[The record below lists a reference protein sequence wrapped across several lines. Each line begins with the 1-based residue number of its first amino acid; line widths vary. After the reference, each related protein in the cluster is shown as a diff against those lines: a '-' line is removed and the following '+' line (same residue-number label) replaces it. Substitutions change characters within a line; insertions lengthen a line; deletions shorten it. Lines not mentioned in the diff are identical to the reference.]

1 MNFNR
6 INNIVGWAVCLL
18 ACTVYIMT
26 AEAGGS
32 LWDCGEFVSS
42 CMKLQ
47 IPHPPGAPLF
57 VLLGRLFIVLFGD
70 SPHTAAKA
78 VNVMSALASGF
89 TILFLFWTITH
100 FARRIMQLKEK
111 TLNGQQIFT
120 IMTAG
125 VVGALAYTFSD
136 SFWYSAVEGE
146 VYAMSSFFTALVFW
160 MMLKWEHQ
168 ADEPGADKWVVLIF
182 FMMGLSIGVHLLSL
196 LTLPA
201 VVMIYYFRKFKVT
214 PWGTFVAFVTGCIIT
229 GVVQKFI
236 IQYTVDGAGT
246 FDRWFVNGLGL
257 PFYSGFFFFFIFLA
271 ALVFFGLRVAKQ
283 KSWHFLRLGIWCFV
297 FMLLGYSTYFTT
309 LIRSAADPAVDMYN
323 VDNPMALMGY
333 LGREQYGDFP
343 LLRGQ
348 VFTATPERYDEGA
361 ERYAKGQK
369 NYIALGHDPVP
380 VYAPE
385 DQMIFP
391 RVWDASNDQG
401 HADFYTTWLGLAEGE
416 APTYQRQC
424 LLGLQLPNQL
434 DVPALFHVEF
444 RGQTK

>member
-1 MNFNR
+1 
-6 INNIVGWAVCLL
+6 
-18 ACTVYIMT
+18 
-26 AEAGGS
+26 
-32 LWDCGEFVSS
+32 
-42 CMKLQ
+42 
-47 IPHPPGAPLF
+47 
-57 VLLGRLFIVLFGD
+57 
-70 SPHTAAKA
+70 
-78 VNVMSALASGF
+78 MSALMSAF

-100 FARRIMQLKEK
+100 FARRIMQLKDK

-168 ADEPGADKWVVLIF
+168 ADQPGADKWVVLIF

-201 VVMIYYFRKFKVT
+201 IVMIYYFRKFKIT
-214 PWGTFVAFVTGCIIT
+214 PWGTFIAFVTGCIIT
-229 GVVQKFI
+229 GVVQKLI

-348 VFTATPERYDEGA
+348 VFTATPERT
-361 ERYAKGQK
+361 K
-369 NYIALGHDPVP
+369 
-380 VYAPE
+380 APNAT
-385 DQMIFP
+385 P
-391 RVWDASNDQG
+391 RVRKITSHWATIPFPFTRPRIRCSSPAYGMPVTTRAMPTSTLPGWVWPKAKRQPTKTMFTGPSVTKSTGCTCAISCGISRANKMTCRASATCVTATGYRAFHLSTTSDWAIRIKFLTVSSTTKPTMNSTSYHSFWD
-401 HADFYTTWLGLAEGE
+401 
-416 APTYQRQC
+416 
-424 LLGLQLPNQL
+424 
-434 DVPALFHVEF
+434 
-444 RGQTK
+444 